1 MTEQEHNQ
9 SKINTQPSLVGKPEL
24 EIKVSNF
31 GPITKGQVCFKP
43 LTIFAGPSNTGKSCM
58 GKLFYSFLKASTDPS
73 LLKPNTTQEILSSDK
88 LKSFLK
94 KENITINEVLRNDK
108 KFCQMLK
115 NCIESQR
122 LNNFFRHF
130 LMEEYGKKVLINK
143 MYQCLGNMHDLIKS
157 PKQDN
162 LAITLS
168 GTMSDKKKK
177 IICLEMSGKSRTE
190 GKINIDEGFTDF
202 ANKAV
207 FQFHSDHFLESSFI
221 PALKK
226 TYEQDSSF
234 WNQSIG
240 IETFLEKFNRDFLT
254 YCYYLESSFFRF
266 FLNAKDPYYLPSSR
280 TGLIQTHPLIVGQAI
295 QNLAKKDIRGPR
307 SISGDMAD
315 LLDKL
320 VKIDIDN
327 KSSHEVLQVVNDFEK
342 NTLKGKIEVI
352 LNPINYPH
360 FVFKQEDITFDM
372 LQSSSMVTEMA
383 PLVLLLKYYIKPG
396 DTLIIDEPEAHLHP
410 QAQVDVTKML
420 VALVKKGVNV
430 VITTH
435 SEKLLTQIED
445 YRMIDNVA
453 KEKRQKIMGSQY
465 SLTED
470 DLAVYHFKPQSQKD
484 VIIEK
489 VPFDHEDGFSIEDH
503 DDVSTMLYDQ
513 TMDIYSESHKKDE
526 KTSA

>member
-1 MTEQEHNQ
+1 MALAIQAN
-9 SKINTQPSLVGKPEL
+9 LVWANYF
-24 EIKVSNF
+24 IV
-31 GPITKGQVCFKP
+31 
-43 LTIFAGPSNTGKSCM
+43 
-58 GKLFYSFLKASTDPS
+58 FLKASTDPS
-73 LLKPNTTQEILSSDK
+73 LLKPNTTQEVLSSDK

-94 KENITINEVLRNDK
+94 KENITINEILRNDK
-108 KFCQMLK
+108 KFCQILK
-115 NCIESQR
+115 NCIESPS
-122 LNNFFRHF
+122 LINFFVTF
-130 LMEEYGKKVLINK
+130 LWRNMGKKVLINK

-157 PKQDN
+157 PKQN
-162 LAITLS
+162 HLAITLS
-168 GTMSDKKKK
+168 GAMDNKKVNML
-177 IICLEMSGKSRTE
+177 CLEMSGKGRTE
-190 GKINIDEGFTDF
+190 GKININEGFTDF
-202 ANKAV
+202 ANKVV

-221 PALKK
+221 PAFKK
-226 TYEQDSSF
+226 TYEQDRSF
-234 WNQSIG
+234 WNQS

-266 FLNAKDPYYLPSSR
+266 LLNAKDPYYLPSSR
-280 TGLIQTHPLIVGQAI
+280 TGLIQTYPLIVGQAI
-295 QNLAKKDIRGPR
+295 QNLAKKDLRGPR

-320 VKIDIDN
+320 VKINIDN
-327 KSSHEVLQVVNDFEK
+327 KSPHEVLQVVNDFEK
-342 NTLKGKIEVI
+342 DTLKGKIEVI

-360 FVFKQEDITFDM
+360 FVFKQEDITCDM

-410 QAQVDVTKML
+410 QAQIDVTKML

-513 TMDIYSESHKKDE
+513 TMDIYSESHNKDE